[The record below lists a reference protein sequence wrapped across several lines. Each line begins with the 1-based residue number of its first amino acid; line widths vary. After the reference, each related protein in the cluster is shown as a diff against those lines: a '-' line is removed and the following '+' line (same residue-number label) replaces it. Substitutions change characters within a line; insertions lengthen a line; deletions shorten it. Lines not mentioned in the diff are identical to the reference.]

1 MTRNII
7 HLTQGICKCQFV
19 KEIKKN
25 GIIFHHIRYDG
36 ELECPCCG
44 SRNVIRKGIV
54 HRSIQGVPIRLTPV
68 YLELDI
74 PRIQC
79 KDCQKVRQIKIS
91 FADPFKRHTKN
102 FENFVL
108 SLIGVMTDVD
118 IARLLHV
125 SWDTIRE
132 IESEYLKKHFSRPSL
147 KGVRWIAI
155 DEIAIKKGHKYL
167 TVVMDLE
174 SGKVIHV
181 GYGKD
186 GKSLEIFWKR
196 LKRSKA
202 RIECVSVD
210 LSPAYTAAIEKHL
223 PEATIVYDHFH
234 VVKLFND
241 MLSQARR
248 DLYNKLTDQEEKR
261 LVKGTRFI
269 LLKRPENLDPD
280 KGEPERLQKALE
292 LNKDLLNLYYLK
304 DEFNSL
310 WSTPDRTMAEGKLSD
325 WLATAEQM
333 PIPALQRFCKSIRR
347 HAIGIINWHDFPI
360 SSGPLE
366 GLNNKIKTLKRQAYG
381 YRNLEFFKLKIL
393 AIHTARYALVG

>member
-1 MTRNII
+1 
-7 HLTQGICKCQFV
+7 
-19 KEIKKN
+19 
-25 GIIFHHIRYDG
+25 
-36 ELECPCCG
+36 
-44 SRNVIRKGIV
+44 
-54 HRSIQGVPIRLTPV
+54 
-68 YLELDI
+68 
-74 PRIQC
+74 
-79 KDCQKVRQIKIS
+79 
-91 FADPFKRHTKN
+91 
-102 FENFVL
+102 
-108 SLIGVMTDVD
+108 MTDVD

-210 LSPAYTAAIEKHL
+210 LSPAYTAAIEKHI

-241 MLSQARR
+241 MLSKARR
-248 DLYNKLTDQEEKR
+248 DLYNKLTDQDEKR

-333 PIPALQRFCKSIRR
+333 PIPALQRFCKNIRR

-393 AIHTARYALVG
+393 AIHTTRYALVG

>member
-7 HLTQGICKCQFV
+7 HLTQGICKRQFV
-19 KEIKKN
+19 KETKKN
-25 GIIFHHIRYDG
+25 GNIFHFAHYTG
-36 ELECPCCG
+36 ELTCPCCG
-44 SRNVIRKGIV
+44 SKNVIRKGTV
-54 HRSIQGVPIRLTPV
+54 HRSIQGVPIRLKPV

-74 PRIQC
+74 PTVQC
-79 KDCQKVRQIKIS
+79 KDCQKIRQIKIS
-91 FADPFKRHTKN
+91 FADPFKRYTKN
-102 FENFVL
+102 FEKFVL
-108 SLIGVMTDVD
+108 SLIGSMTVEA
-118 IARLLHV
+118 IAQLLHV

-132 IESEYLKKHFSRPSL
+132 TESDYLKKHFSRPSL
-147 KGVRWIAI
+147 KDVRWIAI

-181 GYGKD
+181 GNGKD

-196 LKRSKA
+196 LKKSRA
-202 RIECVSVD
+202 RIECVSVA

-223 PEATIVYDHFH
+223 PDATIVYDHFH
-234 VVKLFND
+234 LIKLFND
-241 MLSQARR
+241 MLSKARR
-248 DLYNKLTDQEEKR
+248 DLYNKLTDQGEKR
-261 LVKGTRFI
+261 LIKGTRFL

-280 KGEPERLQKALE
+280 KGESERLQKALE
-292 LNKDLLNLYYLK
+292 LNKDLSDLYFLK
-304 DEFNSL
+304 EEFNSL
-310 WSTPDRTMAEGKLSD
+310 WSTPDRTMAEGMLSD

-333 PIPALQRFCKSIRR
+333 RIPALQRFCKSIRR
-347 HAIGIINWHDFPI
+347 HAIGIINWHDIPI

-393 AIHTARYALVG
+393 AIHTTRYALVG